1 MREAAFRNFNMG
13 EFQAAIPEFQMLIET
28 LQDVK
33 SSQGLAD
40 LEPCYY
46 NLAISFFMIGQFEQA
61 EAAFIAYCK
70 KYPRGARLS
79 EAFVYIADS
88 MRFASKNEPSVK
100 AYQAALSRFNYGP
113 DMRADIYS
121 AIARCYLAM
130 DDWDS
135 ARAPLLEAFRSAPDF
150 HRRNRAATLL
160 ATSYLK
166 TLKLE
171 DLYPMVPYLL
181 RRDSHAARSIA
192 FNLSALK
199 AGDELFMDERYREAF
214 WMFRLVFSYEEVQQ
228 KTEEH
233 LEYLKRLSDYE
244 KRYLTNPRRLMRI
257 MEWIGDTEFELK
269 ALAEIEDY
277 DQDLFYRI
285 ARGYMETKRYR
296 EACEGFLHLNLIAD
310 RERAEES
317 LYLAFVCAARL
328 SPPDRCYT
336 IGRQYME
343 RYPAG
348 KFYDDLTLLIGQM
361 YAQVQRWTDLISHL
375 SEVLQVRPQH
385 SAAAEALFLISYAH
399 FMEEQFEQAITR
411 LRELRQRFPG
421 WEQIDAAIYWS
432 AMALMFDGDFE
443 TAEKEFTL
451 LLQSA
456 GNSNYAE
463 DASYRRAVC
472 KYALGDYDT
481 ADNNLAALL
490 QNYPESSL
498 RFEAHMLRADIA
510 GTVGRLDDAVAFYQ
524 EAIAA
529 PDDLINI
536 EFYNHSAFQAG
547 QILYDSEKFEE
558 LRTHFA
564 SYIRRNREGSN
575 VPLAVFWTG
584 KALFNLGE
592 HVGAVRY
599 YRDAV
604 TTFGQDRK
612 AMGVDLILDE
622 WIATTRRLSSND
634 VATAWSEME
643 AAWKRATATDD
654 HVGRLRYQ
662 RVLLYRPGITP
673 SVFNN
678 ILSNIMQPENL
689 EYASPA
695 VMETMFEGA
704 MTRHQTNFATR
715 IANAIVTDYP
725 ETDIALDA
733 RMLLARTAIAES
745 RTANPADADKLL
757 DAAIEHLDVVRG
769 IFATSSEAA
778 EALLLLGTIYRD
790 RNRLN
795 EAQECLEAVLGV
807 RNWRNFWP
815 EALYGLG
822 LCMET
827 RRDWERAT
835 PYYERI
841 YLMYSGSRHWTAKAY
856 LRRAESLNRL
866 YKDQQALETLV
877 EMLAQDDLRQYPEFV
892 TATELHRKLEGRK

>member
-1 MREAAFRNFNMG
+1 
-13 EFQAAIPEFQMLIET
+13 
-28 LQDVK
+28 
-33 SSQGLAD
+33 
-40 LEPCYY
+40 
-46 NLAISFFMIGQFEQA
+46 
-61 EAAFIAYCK
+61 
-70 KYPRGARLS
+70 
-79 EAFVYIADS
+79 
-88 MRFASKNEPSVK
+88 
-100 AYQAALSRFNYGP
+100 
-113 DMRADIYS
+113 
-121 AIARCYLAM
+121 
-130 DDWDS
+130 
-135 ARAPLLEAFRSAPDF
+135 
-150 HRRNRAATLL
+150 
-160 ATSYLK
+160 
-166 TLKLE
+166 
-171 DLYPMVPYLL
+171 
-181 RRDSHAARSIA
+181 
-192 FNLSALK
+192 
-199 AGDELFMDERYREAF
+199 
-214 WMFRLVFSYEEVQQ
+214 
-228 KTEEH
+228 
-233 LEYLKRLSDYE
+233 
-244 KRYLTNPRRLMRI
+244 
-257 MEWIGDTEFELK
+257 
-269 ALAEIEDY
+269 
-277 DQDLFYRI
+277 
-285 ARGYMETKRYR
+285 
-296 EACEGFLHLNLIAD
+296 
-310 RERAEES
+310 
-317 LYLAFVCAARL
+317 
-328 SPPDRCYT
+328 
-336 IGRQYME
+336 
-343 RYPAG
+343 
-348 KFYDDLTLLIGQM
+348 
-361 YAQVQRWTDLISHL
+361 
-375 SEVLQVRPQH
+375 
-385 SAAAEALFLISYAH
+385 
-399 FMEEQFEQAITR
+399 
-411 LRELRQRFPG
+411 
-421 WEQIDAAIYWS
+421 
-432 AMALMFDGDFE
+432 
-443 TAEKEFTL
+443 
-451 LLQSA
+451 
-456 GNSNYAE
+456 
-463 DASYRRAVC
+463 
-472 KYALGDYDT
+472 
-481 ADNNLAALL
+481 
-490 QNYPESSL
+490 
-498 RFEAHMLRADIA
+498 
-510 GTVGRLDDAVAFYQ
+510 
-524 EAIAA
+524 
-529 PDDLINI
+529 
-536 EFYNHSAFQAG
+536 
-547 QILYDSEKFEE
+547 
-558 LRTHFA
+558 
-564 SYIRRNREGSN
+564 
-575 VPLAVFWTG
+575 
-584 KALFNLGE
+584 
-592 HVGAVRY
+592 
-599 YRDAV
+599 
-604 TTFGQDRK
+604 
-612 AMGVDLILDE
+612 MGVDLILDE